1 MGRLSK
7 IILEGPKSHP
17 RCLHEGEKEGV
28 LASAEEEE
36 GTGSQRSATIQGREA
51 ATRLMLGEA
60 GREELSQTHLLIPD
74 PQSSGR
80 LHQALL
86 SQSLLG
92 YCDDHK
98 S

>member
-1 MGRLSK
+1 MRGRKRESWLQQK
-7 IILEGPKSHP
+7 
-17 RCLHEGEKEGV
+17 RRKEQDHRDQQD
-28 LASAEEEE
+28 A
-36 GTGSQRSATIQGREA
+36 ATSQGREA

-86 SQSLLG
+86 NQSLLG
-92 YCDDHK
+92 YCHK